1 MSFDLNSL
9 KPVMADDG
17 AVLNIVHPETEELI
31 EGMTITLLGQDSKVY
46 RKLQMGKQQAALNRM
61 AKGKK
66 AIDLDA
72 EKLSEDSI
80 EDLVKLT
87 TAWTGF
93 ALDGKKLEFTADNVR
108 MVYNDWAWIKEQ
120 VQEFVGNRANFF
132 RTDAPATTAVR
143 KTISVD

>member
-17 AVLNIVHPETEELI
+17 AVLNIVHPETEEVI
-31 EGMTITLLGQDSKVY
+31 EGMTVTLLGQDSKIY
-46 RKLQMGKQQAALNRM
+46 RKLQLSKQQAALNRM

-66 AIDLDA
+66 ALDLDA

-80 EDLVKLT
+80 DDLVKLT
-87 TAWTGF
+87 TGWTGF
-93 ALDGKKLEFTADNVR
+93 ELDGKVLDCTPENVR
-108 MVYNDWAWIKEQ
+108 KVYADWAWIKEQ

-132 RTDAPATTAVR
+132 RAND
-143 KTISVD
+143 

>member
-17 AVLNIVHPETEELI
+17 AVLNIVHPETEEVI
-31 EGMTITLLGQDSKVY
+31 DGMTITLLGQDSKIY
-46 RKLQMGKQQAALNRM
+46 RKLQLGKQQAALNRM

-66 AIDLDA
+66 ALDLDA

-80 EDLVKLT
+80 DDLVKLT
-87 TAWTGF
+87 TSWDGF
-93 ALDGKKLEFTADNVR
+93 ELDGVKLDCTPENVR
-108 MVYNDWAWIKEQ
+108 KVYTDWAWIKEQ

-132 RTDAPATTAVR
+132 RAND
-143 KTISVD
+143 

>member
-31 EGMTITLLGQDSKVY
+31 DGMTITLLGQDSKVY

-93 ALDGKKLEFTADNVR
+93 ALDGKKLEFTPDNVR
-108 MVYNDWAWIKEQ
+108 MVYTDWAWIKEQ

-132 RTDAPATTAVR
+132 RTDAPATAPVR
-143 KTISVD
+143 KTISLD